1 MADETAAETATTSE
15 ATETAETTETE
26 QLGDGGK
33 KALDAERAR
42 ARNAEKQAKSLQKEL
57 DELRQAS
64 MSEQEKAVEAAK
76 AAGRAEAVLES
87 GKRLARAELRA
98 HGSEKGLDVTALIED
113 VDLSKFVGAD
123 GEPDEQAISKAVDR
137 WAAMAPASQR
147 PRGDIG
153 QGVRGK
159 SVSQD
164 PREAFASL
172 FRQ

>member
-1 MADETAAETATTSE
+1 MADETAAETTAAET

-42 ARNAEKQAKSLQKEL
+42 ARTAEKQARSLQKEL
-57 DELRQAS
+57 DELRQAT

-98 HGSEKGLDVTALIED
+98 QGSEKGLDVTALIED
-113 VDLSKFVGAD
+113 VDLSKFVGDD
-123 GEPDEQAISKAVDR
+123 GEPDERAIAKAVDR

-147 PRGDIG
+147 PRGDVG

-159 SVSQD
+159 PVSQD

-172 FRQ
+172 FQK

>member
-98 HGSEKGLDVTALIED
+98 QGSEKGLDVTALIED